1 MIASCK
7 IHQAGLLHG
16 DLMDGR
22 HIIRMGLHGVRII
35 DFSSAIRHTCTNGV
49 PTLLGPSCSSNGPGP
64 TFCSELVNLEKTY
77 GIMTDAPTYSQA
89 SIAMAQFW
97 CS

>member
-16 DLMDGR
+16 DLMNGR
-22 HIIRMGLHGVRII
+22 HIIRMGNGVRII
-35 DFSSAIRHTCTNGV
+35 DFSSAVRHTCTNGV
-49 PTLLGPSCSSNGPGP
+49 PTLLGRSYSSDGPGP
-64 TFCSELVNLEKTY
+64 NFCPELVNLERTY
-77 GIMTDAPTYSQA
+77 GIMTDAPTFFEA

-97 CS
+97 R